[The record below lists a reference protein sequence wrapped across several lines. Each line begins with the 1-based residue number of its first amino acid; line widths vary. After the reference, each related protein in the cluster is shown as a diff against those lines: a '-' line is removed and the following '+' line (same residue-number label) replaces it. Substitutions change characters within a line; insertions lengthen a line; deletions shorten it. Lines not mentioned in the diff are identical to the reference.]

1 MIDLHLHILPG
12 VDDGPPNLREATAML
27 DWMAGVGYSQLVATP
42 HLMEPLSPVY
52 AEVVTSTF
60 RQVAPLAHERGIV
73 LHTGF
78 EHMVAKD
85 LPQRLAAGEPS
96 TLAGSRA
103 VLMEVPFV
111 GWDYSADRVLY
122 DLQKQGFRPILAHPE
137 RYIEALARPELVQ
150 ALAERGVILQLT
162 LAALAG
168 TYGSPVRDLA
178 RRLLSWSLDSSL
190 PFLLATD
197 AHSSG
202 RRLTDSLAGRQW
214 IERNVG
220 NGRQVLEWAGHAI
233 PAALIEDQPVPT
245 FDEWVR
251 ANPLAASTRP
261 TARKG
266 FLRSLNPLSRS

>member
-27 DWMAGVGYSQLVATP
+27 DWMASVGYSQLVATP
-42 HLMEPLSPVY
+42 HLMEPLNPVY
-52 AEVVTSTF
+52 ADLVNATF
-60 RQVAPLAHERGIV
+60 HQVAPLASERGIV

-85 LPQRLAAGEPS
+85 LPQRLAAGEAS

-111 GWDYSADRVLY
+111 GWDYSADRVLFE
-122 DLQKQGFRPILAHPE
+122 LQNEGFRPILAHPE
-137 RYIEALARPELVQ
+137 RYVEAQARPELVQ
-150 ALAERGVILQLT
+150 ALAERGVVLQLT
-162 LAALAG
+162 LAAIAG

-178 RRLLSWSLDSSL
+178 RRLLAWSLDAGL
-190 PFLLATD
+190 PFLLSTD
-197 AHSSG
+197 AHSTG

-220 NGRQVLEWAGHAI
+220 SGRQVLEWAGHAI
-233 PAALIEDQPVPT
+233 PAALIEDQPLPT
-245 FDEWVR
+245 FSDWAVAR
-251 ANPLAASTRP
+251 SQDSPPLP

>member
-1 MIDLHLHILPG
+1 
-12 VDDGPPNLREATAML
+12 ML
-27 DWMAGVGYSQLVATP
+27 DWMASVGYSQLVATP
-42 HLMEPLSPVY
+42 HLMEPLNSVY
-52 AEVVTSTF
+52 AGVVNATF
-60 RQVAPLAHERGIV
+60 RQVAPLASQRGIV

-78 EHMVAKD
+78 EHMVAKN
-85 LPQRLAAGEPS
+85 LPQRLATGEAS

-103 VLMEVPFV
+103 VLMEVPFI

-122 DLQKQGFRPILAHPE
+122 DLQSQGFRPILAHPE

-162 LAALAG
+162 LAAIAG

-178 RRLLSWSLDSSL
+178 RRLLVWSLETNL

-197 AHSSG
+197 AHSTG
-202 RRLTDSLAGRQW
+202 RRLTDSLAGRKW

-220 NGRQVLEWAGHAI
+220 NGRQVLEWAGHGI
-233 PAALIEDQPVPT
+233 PAALIEDQPLPS
-245 FDEWVR
+245 FDDWVR
-251 ANPLAASTRP
+251 LNPPGNPPRP
-261 TARKG
+261 AARKG